1 MKYLV
6 SGKAILCFE
15 DGRAVTLDTGI
26 HEYTDDV
33 TGHWAFPSY
42 AQALDN
48 PVEQPEQDDKKGRA
62 GNGKKQSSSD
72 S

>member
-15 DGRAVTLDTGI
+15 DGRAVTLDPGI

-33 TGHWAFPSY
+33 AGHWAFPFY
-42 AQALDN
+42 AQTLDN
-48 PVEQPEQDDKKGRA
+48 PVEQPERDDKKGRA